1 MNKDIKILAMQND
14 VRLWQVAAELKV
26 AEETLSRWLRH
37 ELSKEKKATIVSV
50 IKKLSKGA

>member
-1 MNKDIKILAMQND
+1 MNRDIKILAMQND

-37 ELSKEKKATIVSV
+37 ELPTEKKAIIVSA